1 VLTLVLRECHPDKF
15 ERGEAISVRRRS
27 KRICSTSSGR
37 SPAIA
42 GAQIAIVVAISQM
55 TFEKG
60 RLQINPGFDIDR
72 ERWLGVGR
80 DRFPIENVRAVLD
93 QHVDHVRV
101 QE

>member
-1 VLTLVLRECHPDKF
+1 
-15 ERGEAISVRRRS
+15 
-27 KRICSTSSGR
+27 
-37 SPAIA
+37 
-42 GAQIAIVVAISQM
+42 VAISQI

-60 RLQINPGFDIDR
+60 RLQINPGFYIDR

-101 QE
+101 QEYSMMAMSAVTPAPRK